1 MITLL
6 TDFGLQDIYVGIM
19 KGVIKKINPDVNLI
33 DLTHEIP
40 RQNILAAR
48 FVLMNAIDFFPD
60 NTIYLVI
67 VDPTVGSARKSIA
80 IKFEKGYLVCPDNG
94 ISSGILEKYK
104 PEKIIELTN
113 HKYWLKSNPSNTFH
127 GRDIFAP
134 VAAYISKG
142 ISLDELGTQINLEN
156 LGKINIEP
164 IIINSKEILGS
175 IQYIDIYGNLVT
187 NIPVNLLNNKSW
199 YVMEKGIKIEKHLSY
214 SNVNQG
220 DLLALID
227 SNGWLE
233 IAVNGGNA
241 KIKLN
246 KQYYDQIKVI
256 FN

>member
-6 TDFGLQDIYVGIM
+6 TDFGLQDIYVGVM
-19 KGVIKKINPDVNLI
+19 KGVIKTINPDVNLI

-48 FVLMNAIDFFPD
+48 FALMNAMDFFPD
-60 NTIYLVI
+60 NTIYVAI

-94 ISSGILEKYK
+94 IFSGILEKYK
-104 PEKIIELTN
+104 LQKVIELTN
-113 HKYWLKSNPSNTFH
+113 HKYWLNSNPSKTFH

-142 ISLDELGTQINLEN
+142 ISLDELGTQIPLEN
-156 LGKINIEP
+156 LVKINIEP
-164 IIINSKEILGS
+164 IIINNQEIIGS

-187 NIPVNLLNNKSW
+187 NIPVNMLNNKSW
-199 YVMEKGIKIEKHLSY
+199 YVIEKKTKIEQHLTY
-214 SNVNQG
+214 SNVNEG

-233 IAVNGGNA
+233 IAVNGGSA
-241 KIKLN
+241 KIELN